1 MPETEFQ
8 VYAPN
13 SLLAQQAAA
22 KKGKGQVGP
31 FLNPHIDPKDSKP
44 YGQNSLLDKPGDATP
59 RMSING
65 VVIDDNRQSMGSAFV
80 SFACLIT
87 LGYVRI
93 SPKNRS

>member
-1 MPETEFQ
+1 LPETEFQ

-22 KKGKGQVGP
+22 KKGKGQGP
-31 FLNPHIDPKDSKP
+31 FLNPHVDPKDSKP

-65 VVIDDNRQSMGSAFV
+65 VVFDENRQSMGFPFV
-80 SFACLIT
+80 RFVYLI
-87 LGYVRI
+87 
-93 SPKNRS
+93 